1 MPLLAYEG
9 GDRGLVALA
18 GDIFDVPVR
27 PDIVHRVV
35 RWQLAKRRQGS
46 ASTKTISEVSGTG
59 RKPHPQKGTGMARQ
73 GSRRSPHMRG
83 GSTMHGPKPRSHE
96 LGLQKQV
103 RRLGLKC
110 ALSARMAEGKLLVF
124 DALEPAS
131 ARTREMEAFLRE
143 RLAGAKKTLLV
154 DGGGASPGG
163 ENLRRA
169 TANLFY
175 ANVLPHQAL
184 NVYSIL
190 QHDTLILALNAV
202 RGIEERLHTPINR

>member
-1 MPLLAYEG
+1 MPLLSYEG
-9 GDRGLVALA
+9 GDRGLVQLA
-18 GDIFDVPVR
+18 GDVFDVPVR

-46 ASTKTISEVSGTG
+46 ASTKNISEVSGTG
-59 RKPHPQKGTGMARQ
+59 RKPHPQKGTGRARQ
-73 GSRRSPHMRG
+73 GSLRSPHMRG
-83 GSTMHGPKPRSHE
+83 GSTMHGPRPRSFE
-96 LGLQKQV
+96 IGLQKQV

-124 DALEPAS
+124 DTLAPAT
-131 ARTREMEAFLRE
+131 ARTRDIEEFLR
-143 RLAGAKKTLLV
+143 RLGGAKKTLLV
-154 DGGGASPGG
+154 DGGEAPPGG

-190 QHDTLILALNAV
+190 QHDTLVLALDAV
-202 RGIEERLHTPINR
+202 RGIEERLHTPIRR